1 MKASVVCPDG
11 VGDGA
16 LSDARQRAL
25 RPQLRSCGEWP
36 SSSSKMSVSPSH
48 FEPTVISSFVGE
60 IVFMRGSAVLDP
72 DPCPVQSSKIDL
84 YSLSPLRLVTTLRL
98 YYTYTT
104 PRPTLQP
111 RSSRRLVFP
120 PPSSW
125 RLDEHGVGPPTA
137 WTTATFPRSRLLVT
151 ICICA
156 LHWFFVTICIC
167 ALHWFFTTG
176 LFSHLLAESLAL
188 NFTDLR
194 FRIDPHDFLGGCFRW
209 HHEVV
214 ASLMA

>member
-84 YSLSPLRLVTTLRL
+84 YSLSPLRLVTNLRL
-98 YYTYTT
+98 YYSYTT
-104 PRPTLQP
+104 PRPTY
-111 RSSRRLVFP
+111 SRAVLAALCFRHRLVGALTSTEWGRP
-120 PPSSW
+120 PPGQRRHSP
-125 RLDEHGVGPPTA
+125 VQ
-137 WTTATFPRSRLLVT
+137 
-151 ICICA
+151 
-156 LHWFFVTICIC
+156 
-167 ALHWFFTTG
+167 
-176 LFSHLLAESLAL
+176 
-188 NFTDLR
+188 
-194 FRIDPHDFLGGCFRW
+194 DFL
-209 HHEVV
+209 
-214 ASLMA
+214 

>member
-104 PRPTLQP
+104 PRPILQP

-125 RLDEHGVGPPTA
+125 RLDDHA
-137 WTTATFPRSRLLVT
+137 WTTARDATNDIPLFKASSPVQGFCDHWFFRPFGSRLVT

-156 LHWFFVTICIC
+156 PHWFSGIFAV
-167 ALHWFFTTG
+167 
-176 LFSHLLAESLAL
+176 SLAG

-194 FRIDPHDFLGGCFRW
+194 LRINPHDFRW

>member
-104 PRPTLQP
+104 PRPILQP

-137 WTTATFPRSRLLVT
+137 WTTARDATNDIPPFKTSCDHLHLRAALAFRDHLHLRAALVFPYFGRVPGSQFHGPQV
-151 ICICA
+151 
-156 LHWFFVTICIC
+156 
-167 ALHWFFTTG
+167 
-176 LFSHLLAESLAL
+176 E
-188 NFTDLR
+188 N
-194 FRIDPHDFLGGCFRW
+194 
-209 HHEVV
+209 
-214 ASLMA
+214 

>member
-104 PRPTLQP
+104 PRPILQP

-156 LHWFFVTICIC
+156 LHWF
-167 ALHWFFTTG
+167 
-176 LFSHLLAESLAL
+176 SHILAVSLAL

-194 FRIDPHDFLGGCFRW
+194 LRIDPHDFLGGCFRW